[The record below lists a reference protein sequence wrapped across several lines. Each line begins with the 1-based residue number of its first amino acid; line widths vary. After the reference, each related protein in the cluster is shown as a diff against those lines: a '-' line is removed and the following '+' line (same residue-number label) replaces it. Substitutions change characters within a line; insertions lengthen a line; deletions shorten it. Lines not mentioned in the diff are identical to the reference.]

1 MAQINKA
8 VVEKLCGKL
17 EQFSSTLSE
26 DERAAFQSMLEGSG
40 LPEDAL
46 NQVSG
51 GAGFQIAAAP
61 SLRANFFSAKMHQ
74 AAAACW

>member
-17 EQFSSTLSE
+17 EQFSATLSE
-26 DERAAFQSMLEGSG
+26 DERAAFNSMLESGG

-46 NQVSG
+46 KQVSG
-51 GAGFQIAAAP
+51 GAGFQIATAPRLNAAFFNDRIH
-61 SLRANFFSAKMHQ
+61 SMRAG
-74 AAAACW
+74 CW